1 MRVALTDGGRAPS
14 RGSDKAAGLDLYA
27 TESKFL
33 WPLCPTKIQ
42 LSLRVELPEM
52 SWAKIEARSG
62 LGGRGVVILG
72 GVIDEDY
79 RGSIVVQLVLC
90 RWWPMHIACGDRVAQ
105 LVVQPCTDIGDIE
118 VVPPMELT
126 ATARGEGGFG
136 STGR

>member
-27 TESKFL
+27 TQSKFL

-42 LSLRVELPEM
+42 LSLRVELPDM

-79 RGSIVVQLVLC
+79 RGVIVVQVVLC
-90 RWWPMHIACGDRVAQ
+90 RWRPLHIACGDRAAQ
-105 LVVQPCTDIGDIE
+105 LVVQPRMDIGEIN
-118 VVPPMELT
+118 VVTPMELT
-126 ATARGEGGFG
+126 RTERGEGGFG